1 MSLFFDKFLNKLWQ
15 GQPRRWAFLV
25 LMALIGAVLGAV
37 LITAVVPA
45 RYTSTELVRLYNKA
59 EEKLA
64 YAPVLTVDE
73 IFIRNTTLDSLITPA
88 RLHEA
93 IGLLPDQFPQFGLTA
108 AQIEPNVQTQVVR
121 DTVFIEIK
129 VEAESEQAAEYL
141 AGGIGANLL
150 LLQIERHEPLN
161 LRLETTAHVSTH
173 RLTPTEP
180 FFALPLA
187 LLITLILSSLAA
199 KGLLQSNLSWLRR
212 VPFGLK
218 FGVMGLL
225 GLASGLAAGLFM
237 PLAFVMLAAIAV
249 VVGLALV
256 RFEWGL
262 FGLLALLPF
271 HNLFRAY
278 TAQAPWKFVRLLDYW
293 QQGVLL
299 LILVAMFWQ
308 LRHKFLVKKFWRN
321 PFRNMWRNLLL
332 HEKVLAIFGALGLI
346 YVWVAPKLVVG
357 VSGLIEDYACFGV
370 YLVARQVGQ
379 SRRSGQNFVNTS
391 QKMLGGLVW
400 VVAAGGIVAVMT
412 IVQYLITGTAAWLIW
427 TGYAVGTPDFN
438 TLTANYLYGTIDTKP
453 VYRAV
458 STLMNPL
465 LLSFYAVTVSTLALT
480 LFVFWRKLS
489 YKLWT
494 LAVAAG
500 LLNALLLSYT
510 RSAWIGA
517 ALAVAALAGLAV
529 FKRLRPTPGKNL
541 LLYGLVIAA
550 VVACDFIPWNS
561 LPLPFI
567 SGDNGLSQAGGV
579 FGSISSYTSATL
591 KGRDGTSDYHVKSLL
606 DIGVNQLLLKHP
618 LGAGLGM
625 EGTVANH
632 YIADGTIKNPLP
644 WVESY
649 YFVIA
654 GQLGV
659 FGLLLFLA
667 LLATT
672 AWDLWQQWRRSN
684 LANQMW
690 QTVLSVAGLTTLL
703 GVGVASITL
712 PNWSDSAISWTLW
725 AIIGLAFS
733 PAAHASVQTQAT
745 SPTSPFVTKPNAV
758 EVTPK
763 KVLA

>member
-1 MSLFFDKFLNKLWQ
+1 MV
-15 GQPRRWAFLV
+15 ALV
-25 LMALIGAVLGAV
+25 GAAVGAL
-37 LITAVVPA
+37 LITVSIPA
-45 RYTSTELVRLYNKA
+45 RYTSTELVRLYNKE
-59 EEKLA
+59 EEKLPF
-64 YAPVLTVDE
+64 APVLSVDD
-73 IFIRNTTLDSLITPA
+73 IFKRNAALDNLITPA

-93 IGLLPDQFPQFGLTA
+93 IALLPDQFPQFGLTA

-121 DTVFIEIK
+121 DTVFVEIK
-129 VEAESEQAAEYL
+129 VEAASEQAAAYL

-161 LRLETTAHVSTH
+161 LRLETTAQVSTH

-180 FFALPLA
+180 IFALALA
-187 LLITLILSSLAA
+187 VLVALGLGGLGA
-199 KGLLQSNLSWLRR
+199 KGLLQPEQSWVRR
-212 VPFGLK
+212 IPFGLK
-218 FGVMGLL
+218 FGFMGLL
-225 GLASGLAAGLFM
+225 GLAIGLVAGLLM
-237 PLAFVMLAAIAV
+237 PLAFLMVAAIGLVAV
-249 VVGLALV
+249 LALV

-278 TAQAPWKFVRLLDYW
+278 TAQAPWKFVRLWDYW
-293 QQGVLL
+293 QQGLLL

-308 LRHKFLVKKFWRN
+308 LRSKFLALPKGSGRN
-321 PFRNMWRNLLL
+321 PIKNLWQNLLL
-332 HEKVLAIFGALGLI
+332 HEKILTLFGVLGLI

-357 VSGLIEDYACFGV
+357 VSGLVEDYACFGV

-379 SRRSGQNFVNTS
+379 SRRVGQNFVNTS
-391 QKMLGGLVW
+391 QKILGGLAW
-400 VVAAGGIVAVMT
+400 VVAAGGIVAVVT
-412 IVQYLITGTAAWLIW
+412 IIQYLITGTAAWLIW

-438 TLTANYLYGTIDTKP
+438 TLTANYLYGTVDTKP

-465 LLSFYAVTVSTLALT
+465 LLSFYAVTVSSLALA

-489 YKLWT
+489 HKLWT

-517 ALAVAALAGLAV
+517 ALAVAALIALALL
-529 FKRLRPTPGKNL
+529 KRLRPAPGKNL
-541 LLYGLVIAA
+541 LLYGLIIAA

-561 LPLPFI
+561 LPLPFV
-567 SGDNGLSQAGGV
+567 SGDNGLGQAGGV

-659 FGLLLFLA
+659 LGLLLFLA

-672 AWDLWQQWRRSN
+672 VWDLLQQWRRAS
-684 LANQMW
+684 LSSQMW
-690 QTVLSVAGLTTLL
+690 QTALSVAGLTTLL

-733 PAAHASVQTQAT
+733 PAAHAPNQTQ
-745 SPTSPFVTKPNAV
+745 PTSPPSVAIPNV
-758 EVTPK
+758 